1 MEKTVYEL
9 MHGEKVVAD
18 IGTNGVC
25 TVLDR
30 AFLPFSIYL
39 EDTAE
44 NDDLDIRMDNLT
56 NFYYWCATRVLTLDR
71 VYAKEILN
79 SIGALQAQTDRD
91 RAKIALSYH
100 CLSLTDIFWVREKG
114 ENITFSQINLF
125 ENHLDNALV
134 DISLRGKQM
143 TVENSYQ
150 IADDLSTNGVFPKA
164 WIREKNSFSL
174 LKMETAGLWK
184 MKSCQVR
191 SAAVLTADRCSM
203 RKVCLTDRKFQKAG
217 SLRRWITAW
226 YQWRHLKSMQQIM
239 TFTLWIS
246 C

>member
-9 MHGEKVVAD
+9 MHGEKIVAD

-44 NDDLDIRMDNLT
+44 NDDLDIRMDNFT

-100 CLSLTDIFWVREKG
+100 CLSLIFSGSGKKG
-114 ENITFSQINLF
+114 R
-125 ENHLDNALV
+125 
-134 DISLRGKQM
+134 ISH
-143 TVENSYQ
+143 
-150 IADDLSTNGVFPKA
+150 
-164 WIREKNSFSL
+164 
-174 LKMETAGLWK
+174 
-184 MKSCQVR
+184 
-191 SAAVLTADRCSM
+191 
-203 RKVCLTDRKFQKAG
+203 
-217 SLRRWITAW
+217 LRRSIFLKIIWIM
-226 YQWRHLKSMQQIM
+226 HL
-239 TFTLWIS
+239 
-246 C
+246 

>member
-91 RAKIALSYH
+91 RAKMALSYH
-100 CLSLTDIFWVREKG
+100 LPLIH
-114 ENITFSQINLF
+114 I
-125 ENHLDNALV
+125 
-134 DISLRGKQM
+134 
-143 TVENSYQ
+143 
-150 IADDLSTNGVFPKA
+150 
-164 WIREKNSFSL
+164 
-174 LKMETAGLWK
+174 
-184 MKSCQVR
+184 
-191 SAAVLTADRCSM
+191 
-203 RKVCLTDRKFQKAG
+203 
-217 SLRRWITAW
+217 
-226 YQWRHLKSMQQIM
+226 
-239 TFTLWIS
+239 
-246 C
+246 

>member
-100 CLSLTDIFWVREKG
+100 CLSLTDI
-114 ENITFSQINLF
+114 NL
-125 ENHLDNALV
+125 H
-134 DISLRGKQM
+134 K
-143 TVENSYQ
+143 
-150 IADDLSTNGVFPKA
+150 
-164 WIREKNSFSL
+164 IRKEYKRKNVCRNEDYYEPIYN
-174 LKMETAGLWK
+174 KT
-184 MKSCQVR
+184 
-191 SAAVLTADRCSM
+191 CS
-203 RKVCLTDRKFQKAG
+203 
-217 SLRRWITAW
+217 
-226 YQWRHLKSMQQIM
+226 
-239 TFTLWIS
+239 
-246 C
+246 

>member
-9 MHGEKVVAD
+9 MHGEKIVVD

-143 TVENSYQ
+143 TVENSYL

-164 WIREKNSFSL
+164 WIREKNSFAL
-174 LKMETAGLWK
+174 LKDGNIRAVENEILSSKICRCFDCRQVLYEESMFDGQK
-184 MKSCQVR
+184 VSKSRIITSV
-191 SAAVLTADRCSM
+191 DYSM
-203 RKVCLTDRKFQKAG
+203 V
-217 SLRRWITAW
+217 S
-226 YQWRHLKSMQQIM
+226 
-239 TFTLWIS
+239 
-246 C
+246 

>member
-9 MHGEKVVAD
+9 MHGEKIVVD

-100 CLSLTDIFWVREKG
+100 CLSLIFSGSGKKG
-114 ENITFSQINLF
+114 RISHFHRSIFLKIIWIM
-125 ENHLDNALV
+125 HL
-134 DISLRGKQM
+134 
-143 TVENSYQ
+143 
-150 IADDLSTNGVFPKA
+150 
-164 WIREKNSFSL
+164 
-174 LKMETAGLWK
+174 
-184 MKSCQVR
+184 
-191 SAAVLTADRCSM
+191 
-203 RKVCLTDRKFQKAG
+203 
-217 SLRRWITAW
+217 
-226 YQWRHLKSMQQIM
+226 
-239 TFTLWIS
+239 
-246 C
+246 

>member
-9 MHGEKVVAD
+9 MHGEKIVAD

-143 TVENSYQ
+143 TVENSYL

-174 LKMETAGLWK
+174 LKNGNSRAVENEILY
-184 MKSCQVR
+184 R
-191 SAAVLTADRCSM
+191 FFFAVLTAENCSM
-203 RKVCLTDRKFQKAG
+203 RKVCLTDRKFPKAG